1 MKYIEPASD
10 LRMSNVALGCMRI
23 SQLDDSRLNALIDSA
38 LECGI
43 NYVDHADIYGAG
55 QCETL
60 FGKLMSKRPSLRQ
73 QLYIQTKCGICSGYY
88 DSSKGHI
95 IESAKN
101 SLKRLGI
108 DCLDVL
114 LIHRPDVLCQ
124 PDEVAEAFERL
135 SSSGKVRC
143 FGVSNH
149 NPSQIELLRKY
160 MGRNLIINQLQLS
173 VMHSGMID
181 RGINVNTRFDGA
193 TDRDGGVLD
202 YCRLHNMVLQAWS
215 PFQYGFFEGPFVDCE
230 KFPELN
236 SILGELAEKYSS
248 TKTGIASAWITRI
261 PALTQ
266 IIAGT
271 TSPDRLKEIA
281 AGAQIDLERPDW
293 YKIYRAAGN
302 VLP

>member
-1 MKYIEPASD
+1 MKYIEPASN
-10 LRMSNVALGCMRI
+10 LHLSNVALGCMRI
-23 SQLDDSRLNALIDSA
+23 SQLDENRFNALIDSA

-43 NYVDHADIYGAG
+43 NYVDHADIYGSG
-55 QCETL
+55 QCESR
-60 FGKLMSKRPSLRQ
+60 FGELLSKRPSLRRQ
-73 QLYIQTKCGICSGYY
+73 FYIQTKCGICSGYY
-88 DSSKGHI
+88 DSSKEHL
-95 IESAKN
+95 IESAEN

-108 DCLDVL
+108 DYLDVL
-114 LIHRPDVLCQ
+114 LIHRPDVLFQ
-124 PDEVAEAFERL
+124 PDEVAEAFEQL
-135 SSSGKVRC
+135 SASGKVRY

-160 MGRNLIINQLQLS
+160 VGKDLIINQLQLS
-173 VMHSGMID
+173 IMHSGMID
-181 RGINVNTRFDGA
+181 SGINVNTRFDGA

-202 YCRLHNMVLQAWS
+202 YCRLHNIVLQAWS
-215 PFQYGFFEGPFVDCE
+215 PFQYGFFEGHFVDCE

-236 SILGELAEKYSS
+236 SVLDELAEKYDS

-261 PALTQ
+261 PVLMQ

-281 AGAQIDLERPDW
+281 SGVQINLERPDW

-302 VLP
+302 ILP